1 MCVCV
6 CGCLDDSRKPTTQQK
21 PSFPSGE
28 EGWGG
33 SRKKS
38 DFALHTIL
46 LSELFT
52 LCRFY
57 FFNYSY
63 VCVCVELIRLTGLT
77 QGLNK

>member
-33 SRKKS
+33 SRKS